1 MSASVQC
8 GSLGHDLRVFVA
20 ARRERALDLVSRL
33 RVSGRGP
40 RIARCATALGS
51 PPLFNASTFAFSR
64 LAFPMSSSPAR

>member
-33 RVSGRGP
+33 RVSGRG
-40 RIARCATALGS
+40 ATFCQVRYGTRLTA
-51 PPLFNASTFAFSR
+51 AF
-64 LAFPMSSSPAR
+64 